1 MFAAILF
8 FHEEVPLVRW
18 IGVLLESC
26 RLCVGTSRKEIRYEE
41 TVVDAGMVMLL
52 SVVLSA
58 QTLKKATEAEA
69 KVMVAEINKTAASIR
84 TLACNFTQ
92 VKTLSFLNDKMT
104 SQGRMCYDASGK
116 LRWEYTSP
124 YTYTFILNGQQVHI
138 QSGKN
143 RQTIDIRQSRLFQG
157 IAQVMMNS
165 VTGRN
170 LTSNKDFA
178 CTFLYAGRCLGGRSR
193 APAERDEADVQHHPS
208 SLRQQ
213 TAYGKSGGNEREAR

>member
-1 MFAAILF
+1 MACCCL
-8 FHEEVPLVRW
+8 W
-18 IGVLLESC
+18 
-26 RLCVGTSRKEIRYEE
+26 
-41 TVVDAGMVMLL
+41 
-52 SVVLSA
+52 LSA

-69 KVMVAEINKTAASIR
+69 KVMVAEISKTAASIR
-84 TLACNFTQ
+84 TLTCNFTQ

-138 QSGKN
+138 QSAKN

-178 CTFLYAGRCLGGRSR
+178 CTFYTQG
-193 APAERDEADVQHHPS
+193 DVWVADLVPQRKEMKQMFS
-208 SLRQQ
+208 TIRLRFDSKRRMVSQVEM
-213 TAYGKSGGNEREAR
+213 NEKRGDVTVITLKDIKTNEIINQNLFTLH

>member
-1 MFAAILF
+1 M
-8 FHEEVPLVRW
+8 RR
-18 IGVLLESC
+18 LL
-26 RLCVGTSRKEIRYEE
+26 LTL
-41 TVVDAGMVMLL
+41 GMACCCLW
-52 SVVLSA
+52 LSA

-69 KVMVAEINKTAASIR
+69 KTMVAEISKTAASIR
-84 TLACNFTQ
+84 TLTCNFTQ

-138 QSGKN
+138 QSAKN

-178 CTFLYAGRCLGGRSR
+178 CTFYTQG
-193 APAERDEADVQHHPS
+193 DVWVADLVPQRKEMKQMFS
-208 SLRQQ
+208 TIRLRFDSKRHMVSQVEM
-213 TAYGKSGGNEREAR
+213 NEKRGDVTVITLKDIKTNETINQNLFALH

>member
-1 MFAAILF
+1 MACCCL
-8 FHEEVPLVRW
+8 W
-18 IGVLLESC
+18 
-26 RLCVGTSRKEIRYEE
+26 
-41 TVVDAGMVMLL
+41 
-52 SVVLSA
+52 LSA

-69 KVMVAEINKTAASIR
+69 KVMVVEISKTAASIR

-178 CTFLYAGRCLGGRSR
+178 CTFYTQG
-193 APAERDEADVQHHPS
+193 DVWVADLVPQRKEMKQMFCTIR
-208 SLRQQ
+208 LRFDSKRRMVSQVEM
-213 TAYGKSGGNEREAR
+213 NEKRGDVTVITLKNIKTNETINQNLFALH

>member
-1 MFAAILF
+1 M
-8 FHEEVPLVRW
+8 RR
-18 IGVLLESC
+18 LLLT
-26 RLCVGTSRKEIRYEE
+26 LCM
-41 TVVDAGMVMLL
+41 ACCCLW
-52 SVVLSA
+52 LSA

-69 KVMVAEINKTAASIR
+69 KAMVAEISKTAASIR
-84 TLACNFTQ
+84 TLTCNFTQ
-92 VKTLSFLNDKMT
+92 VKTLSFLNDKMA

-138 QSGKN
+138 QSAKN

-178 CTFLYAGRCLGGRSR
+178 CTFFTQGDVWVADLVPQRKEMKQMFSTIRLRFDSKRRMVSQVEMNEKRGDVTIITLK
-193 APAERDEADVQHHPS
+193 DIKTNEAIHQNQFTLH
-208 SLRQQ
+208 
-213 TAYGKSGGNEREAR
+213 

>member
-1 MFAAILF
+1 M
-8 FHEEVPLVRW
+8 
-18 IGVLLESC
+18 
-26 RLCVGTSRKEIRYEE
+26 T
-41 TVVDAGMVMLL
+41 L
-52 SVVLSA
+52 SMACCCLWLSA

-69 KVMVAEINKTAASIR
+69 KVMVAEISKTAASIR
-84 TLACNFTQ
+84 TLVCNFTQ

-178 CTFLYAGRCLGGRSR
+178 CTFYTQG
-193 APAERDEADVQHHPS
+193 DVWVADLVPQRKEMKQMFS
-208 SLRQQ
+208 TIRLRFDSKRRMVSQVEM
-213 TAYGKSGGNEREAR
+213 NEKRGDVTIITLKDIKTNETINQNLFALH

>member
-1 MFAAILF
+1 MACCCL
-8 FHEEVPLVRW
+8 W
-18 IGVLLESC
+18 
-26 RLCVGTSRKEIRYEE
+26 
-41 TVVDAGMVMLL
+41 
-52 SVVLSA
+52 LSA

-138 QSGKN
+138 QSA
-143 RQTIDIRQSRLFQG
+143 LFQG

-178 CTFLYAGRCLGGRSR
+178 CTFYTQG
-193 APAERDEADVQHHPS
+193 DVWVADLVPQRKEMKQMFS
-208 SLRQQ
+208 TIRLRFDSKRRMVSQVEM
-213 TAYGKSGGNEREAR
+213 NEKRGDVTVITLKDIKTNETINQNLFALH

>member
-1 MFAAILF
+1 MACCCL
-8 FHEEVPLVRW
+8 W
-18 IGVLLESC
+18 
-26 RLCVGTSRKEIRYEE
+26 
-41 TVVDAGMVMLL
+41 
-52 SVVLSA
+52 LSA
-58 QTLKKATEAEA
+58 QTQKKATEAEA
-69 KVMVAEINKTAASIR
+69 KAMVAEINKTAASIR

-138 QSGKN
+138 QSAKN

-178 CTFLYAGRCLGGRSR
+178 CTFFTQGDVWVADLVPQRKEMKQMFSTIRLRFDSKRRMVSQVEMNEKRGDVTIITLK
-193 APAERDEADVQHHPS
+193 DIKTNEAIHQNQFTLH
-208 SLRQQ
+208 
-213 TAYGKSGGNEREAR
+213 

>member
-1 MFAAILF
+1 
-8 FHEEVPLVRW
+8 
-18 IGVLLESC
+18 
-26 RLCVGTSRKEIRYEE
+26 
-41 TVVDAGMVMLL
+41 MLL
-52 SVVLSA
+52 TLSMACCCLWLSA

-69 KVMVAEINKTAASIR
+69 KAMVTEISKTAASIR

-138 QSGKN
+138 QSAKN
-143 RQTIDIRQSRLFQG
+143 RQTIDIRQSHLFQG

-178 CTFLYAGRCLGGRSR
+178 CTFYTQG
-193 APAERDEADVQHHPS
+193 DVWVADLVPQRKEMKQMFS
-208 SLRQQ
+208 TIRLRFDSKRRMVSQVEM
-213 TAYGKSGGNEREAR
+213 NEKRGDVTVITLKDIKTNETINQNLFALH

>member
-1 MFAAILF
+1 M
-8 FHEEVPLVRW
+8 RR
-18 IGVLLESC
+18 LLLTFSMAC
-26 RLCVGTSRKEIRYEE
+26 CCLC
-41 TVVDAGMVMLL
+41 
-52 SVVLSA
+52 LSA

-69 KVMVAEINKTAASIR
+69 KVMVTEISKTAASIR

-138 QSGKN
+138 QSAKN

-178 CTFLYAGRCLGGRSR
+178 CTFYTQG
-193 APAERDEADVQHHPS
+193 DVWVADLVPQRKEMKQMFS
-208 SLRQQ
+208 TIRLRFDSKRRMVSQVEM
-213 TAYGKSGGNEREAR
+213 NEKRGDVTVITLKDIKTNETINQNLFALH

>member
-1 MFAAILF
+1 MACCCL
-8 FHEEVPLVRW
+8 W
-18 IGVLLESC
+18 
-26 RLCVGTSRKEIRYEE
+26 
-41 TVVDAGMVMLL
+41 
-52 SVVLSA
+52 LSA

-69 KVMVAEINKTAASIR
+69 KVMVVEISKTAASIR

-138 QSGKN
+138 QSAKN

-178 CTFLYAGRCLGGRSR
+178 CTFFTQG
-193 APAERDEADVQHHPS
+193 DVWVADLVPQRKEMKQMFS
-208 SLRQQ
+208 TIRLRFDSKRRMVSQVEM
-213 TAYGKSGGNEREAR
+213 NEKRGDVTVITLKDIKTNETINQNLFTLH

>member
-1 MFAAILF
+1 M
-8 FHEEVPLVRW
+8 RR
-18 IGVLLESC
+18 LL
-26 RLCVGTSRKEIRYEE
+26 LTL
-41 TVVDAGMVMLL
+41 GMACCCLW
-52 SVVLSA
+52 LSA

-69 KVMVAEINKTAASIR
+69 KVMVVEISKTAASIR

-138 QSGKN
+138 QSAKN

-178 CTFLYAGRCLGGRSR
+178 CTFYTQGDVWVADLVPQRKEMKQMFSTIRLRFDSKRRMVSQVEMNEKRGGVTVITLK
-193 APAERDEADVQHHPS
+193 DIK
-208 SLRQQ
+208 
-213 TAYGKSGGNEREAR
+213 TNETINQNLFTLH

>member
-1 MFAAILF
+1 M
-8 FHEEVPLVRW
+8 RR
-18 IGVLLESC
+18 LLLT
-26 RLCVGTSRKEIRYEE
+26 LCM
-41 TVVDAGMVMLL
+41 ACCCLW
-52 SVVLSA
+52 LSA
-58 QTLKKATEAEA
+58 QTLKKATVAEA
-69 KVMVAEINKTAASIR
+69 KAMVAEISKTAASIR
-84 TLACNFTQ
+84 TLTCNFTQ

-138 QSGKN
+138 QSAKN

-178 CTFLYAGRCLGGRSR
+178 CTFFTQGDVWVADLVPQRKEMKQMFSTIRLRFDSKRRMVSQVEMNEKRGDVTIITLK
-193 APAERDEADVQHHPS
+193 DIKTNEAIHQNQFTLH
-208 SLRQQ
+208 
-213 TAYGKSGGNEREAR
+213 

>member
-1 MFAAILF
+1 M
-8 FHEEVPLVRW
+8 RR
-18 IGVLLESC
+18 LL
-26 RLCVGTSRKEIRYEE
+26 LT
-41 TVVDAGMVMLL
+41 L
-52 SVVLSA
+52 SMACCCLWLSA

-124 YTYTFILNGQQVHI
+124 YTCTFILNGQQVHI
-138 QSGKN
+138 QSAKN

-178 CTFLYAGRCLGGRSR
+178 CTFYTQGDVWVADLVPQRKEMKQMFSTIRLYQ
-193 APAERDEADVQHHPS
+193 DE
-208 SLRQQ
+208 
-213 TAYGKSGGNEREAR
+213 

>member
-1 MFAAILF
+1 M
-8 FHEEVPLVRW
+8 RR
-18 IGVLLESC
+18 LL
-26 RLCVGTSRKEIRYEE
+26 LT
-41 TVVDAGMVMLL
+41 L
-52 SVVLSA
+52 SMACCCLWLSA

-69 KVMVAEINKTAASIR
+69 KVMVAEISKTAASIR
-84 TLACNFTQ
+84 TLVCNFTQ

-178 CTFLYAGRCLGGRSR
+178 CTFYTQG
-193 APAERDEADVQHHPS
+193 DVWVADLVPQRKEMKQMFS
-208 SLRQQ
+208 TIRLRFDSKRRMVSQVEM
-213 TAYGKSGGNEREAR
+213 NEKRGDVTIITLKDIKTNETINQNLFALH

>member
-1 MFAAILF
+1 MT
-8 FHEEVPLVRW
+8 
-18 IGVLLESC
+18 
-26 RLCVGTSRKEIRYEE
+26 LCM
-41 TVVDAGMVMLL
+41 ACCCLW
-52 SVVLSA
+52 LSA
-58 QTLKKATEAEA
+58 QTLKKATVAEA
-69 KVMVAEINKTAASIR
+69 KAMVAEISKTAASIR
-84 TLACNFTQ
+84 TLTCNFTQ

-138 QSGKN
+138 QSAKN

-178 CTFLYAGRCLGGRSR
+178 CTFFTQGDVWVADLVPQRKEMKQMFSTIRLRFDSKRRMVSQVEMNEKRGDVTIITLK
-193 APAERDEADVQHHPS
+193 DIKTNEAIHQNQFTLH
-208 SLRQQ
+208 
-213 TAYGKSGGNEREAR
+213 

>member
-1 MFAAILF
+1 MACCCL
-8 FHEEVPLVRW
+8 W
-18 IGVLLESC
+18 
-26 RLCVGTSRKEIRYEE
+26 
-41 TVVDAGMVMLL
+41 
-52 SVVLSA
+52 LSA

-69 KVMVAEINKTAASIR
+69 KVMVVEISKTAASIR

-165 VTGRN
+165 VMGRN

-178 CTFLYAGRCLGGRSR
+178 CTFFTQG
-193 APAERDEADVQHHPS
+193 DVWVADLVPQRKEMKQMFS
-208 SLRQQ
+208 TIRLRFDSKRRMVSQVEM
-213 TAYGKSGGNEREAR
+213 NEKRGDVTVITLKNIKTNETINQNLFALH

>member
-1 MFAAILF
+1 M
-8 FHEEVPLVRW
+8 RR
-18 IGVLLESC
+18 LLLT
-26 RLCVGTSRKEIRYEE
+26 LCM
-41 TVVDAGMVMLL
+41 ACCCLW
-52 SVVLSA
+52 LSA

-69 KVMVAEINKTAASIR
+69 KTMVAEISKTAASIR
-84 TLACNFTQ
+84 TLTCNFTQ

-138 QSGKN
+138 QSAKN

-170 LTSNKDFA
+170 LTSNKDFV
-178 CTFLYAGRCLGGRSR
+178 CTFFTQGDVWVADLVPQRKEMKQMFSTIRLRFDSKRRMVNQVEMNEKRGDVTIITLK
-193 APAERDEADVQHHPS
+193 DIKTNEAIHQNQFTLH
-208 SLRQQ
+208 
-213 TAYGKSGGNEREAR
+213 

>member
-1 MFAAILF
+1 MACCCL
-8 FHEEVPLVRW
+8 W
-18 IGVLLESC
+18 
-26 RLCVGTSRKEIRYEE
+26 
-41 TVVDAGMVMLL
+41 
-52 SVVLSA
+52 LSA

-69 KVMVAEINKTAASIR
+69 KAMVAEINKTAASIR

-138 QSGKN
+138 QSAKN

-178 CTFLYAGRCLGGRSR
+178 CTFYTQG
-193 APAERDEADVQHHPS
+193 DVWVADLVPQRKDMKQMFS
-208 SLRQQ
+208 IIRLRFDSKRRMVSQVEM
-213 TAYGKSGGNEREAR
+213 NEKRGDVTVITLKDIKTNETINQNLFALH

>member
-1 MFAAILF
+1 MACCCL
-8 FHEEVPLVRW
+8 W
-18 IGVLLESC
+18 
-26 RLCVGTSRKEIRYEE
+26 
-41 TVVDAGMVMLL
+41 
-52 SVVLSA
+52 LSA

-69 KVMVAEINKTAASIR
+69 KAMVAEISKTAASIR
-84 TLACNFTQ
+84 TLTCNFTQ

-124 YTYTFILNGQQVHI
+124 YTYAFIINGQQVHI
-138 QSGKN
+138 QSAKN

-178 CTFLYAGRCLGGRSR
+178 CTFFTQGDVWVADLVPQRKEMKQMFSTIRLRFDSKRRMVSQVEMNEKRGDVTVITLK
-193 APAERDEADVQHHPS
+193 DIKTNEAINQNQFTLH
-208 SLRQQ
+208 
-213 TAYGKSGGNEREAR
+213 

>member
-1 MFAAILF
+1 MACCCL
-8 FHEEVPLVRW
+8 W
-18 IGVLLESC
+18 
-26 RLCVGTSRKEIRYEE
+26 
-41 TVVDAGMVMLL
+41 
-52 SVVLSA
+52 LSA

-69 KVMVAEINKTAASIR
+69 KAMVAEISKTAASIR
-84 TLACNFTQ
+84 TLTCNFTQ

-138 QSGKN
+138 QSAKN

-170 LTSNKDFA
+170 LTSNKGFA
-178 CTFLYAGRCLGGRSR
+178 CTFFTQGDVWVADLVPQRKEMKQMFSTIRLRFDSKRRMVSQVEMNEKRGDVTIITLK
-193 APAERDEADVQHHPS
+193 DIKTNEAIHQNQFTLH
-208 SLRQQ
+208 
-213 TAYGKSGGNEREAR
+213 

>member
-1 MFAAILF
+1 M
-8 FHEEVPLVRW
+8 RR
-18 IGVLLESC
+18 LL
-26 RLCVGTSRKEIRYEE
+26 LT
-41 TVVDAGMVMLL
+41 L
-52 SVVLSA
+52 SMACCCLWLSA

-69 KVMVAEINKTAASIR
+69 KVMVAEISKTAASIR
-84 TLACNFTQ
+84 TLTCNFTQ

-138 QSGKN
+138 QSAKN

-178 CTFLYAGRCLGGRSR
+178 CTFYTQG
-193 APAERDEADVQHHPS
+193 DVWVANLVPQRKEMKQMFS
-208 SLRQQ
+208 TIRLRFDSKRRMVSQVEM
-213 TAYGKSGGNEREAR
+213 NEKRGDVTVITLKDIKTNETINQNLFALH

>member
-1 MFAAILF
+1 M
-8 FHEEVPLVRW
+8 RR
-18 IGVLLESC
+18 LLLT
-26 RLCVGTSRKEIRYEE
+26 LCM
-41 TVVDAGMVMLL
+41 ACCCLW
-52 SVVLSA
+52 LSA

-69 KVMVAEINKTAASIR
+69 KAMVAEISKTAASIR
-84 TLACNFTQ
+84 TLTCNFTQ
-92 VKTLSFLNDKMT
+92 VKRLSFLNDKMT

-138 QSGKN
+138 QSAKN

-178 CTFLYAGRCLGGRSR
+178 CTFFTQGDVWVADLVPQRKEMKQMFSTIRLRFDSKRRMVSQVEMNEKRGDVTIITLK
-193 APAERDEADVQHHPS
+193 DIKTNEAIHQNQFTLH
-208 SLRQQ
+208 
-213 TAYGKSGGNEREAR
+213 

>member
-1 MFAAILF
+1 M
-8 FHEEVPLVRW
+8 RR
-18 IGVLLESC
+18 LL
-26 RLCVGTSRKEIRYEE
+26 LTL
-41 TVVDAGMVMLL
+41 GMACCCLW
-52 SVVLSA
+52 LSA

-69 KVMVAEINKTAASIR
+69 KVMVAEISKTAASIR

-138 QSGKN
+138 QSAKN

-178 CTFLYAGRCLGGRSR
+178 CTFYTQGDVWVADLVPQRKEMKQMFSTIRLRFDSSHHAQRYQ
-193 APAERDEADVQHHPS
+193 DE
-208 SLRQQ
+208 
-213 TAYGKSGGNEREAR
+213 

>member
-1 MFAAILF
+1 M
-8 FHEEVPLVRW
+8 RR
-18 IGVLLESC
+18 LL
-26 RLCVGTSRKEIRYEE
+26 LTL
-41 TVVDAGMVMLL
+41 GMACCCLW
-52 SVVLSA
+52 LSA

-69 KVMVAEINKTAASIR
+69 KVMVAEISKTAASIR

-138 QSGKN
+138 QS
-143 RQTIDIRQSRLFQG
+143 IRQSRLFQG

-178 CTFLYAGRCLGGRSR
+178 CTFYTQG
-193 APAERDEADVQHHPS
+193 DVWVADLVPQRKEMKQMFS
-208 SLRQQ
+208 TIRLRFDSKRRMVSQVEM
-213 TAYGKSGGNEREAR
+213 NEKRGDVTVITLKDIKTNETINQNLFALH

>member
-1 MFAAILF
+1 M
-8 FHEEVPLVRW
+8 RR
-18 IGVLLESC
+18 LLLT
-26 RLCVGTSRKEIRYEE
+26 LCM
-41 TVVDAGMVMLL
+41 ACCCLW
-52 SVVLSA
+52 LSA

-69 KVMVAEINKTAASIR
+69 KAMVAEISKTAASIR
-84 TLACNFTQ
+84 TLTCNFTQ

-104 SQGRMCYDASGK
+104 SLGRMCYDASGK

-138 QSGKN
+138 QSAKN

-178 CTFLYAGRCLGGRSR
+178 CTFYTQGDVWVADLVPQRKEMKQMFSIIRLRFDSKRRMVSQVEMNEKRGDVTIITLK
-193 APAERDEADVQHHPS
+193 DIKTNEAIHQNQFTLH
-208 SLRQQ
+208 
-213 TAYGKSGGNEREAR
+213 

>member
-1 MFAAILF
+1 MTFSMA
-8 FHEEVPLVRW
+8 
-18 IGVLLESC
+18 C
-26 RLCVGTSRKEIRYEE
+26 CCLC
-41 TVVDAGMVMLL
+41 
-52 SVVLSA
+52 LSA

-69 KVMVAEINKTAASIR
+69 KVMVTEISKTAASIR

-138 QSGKN
+138 QSAKN

-178 CTFLYAGRCLGGRSR
+178 CTFFTQG
-193 APAERDEADVQHHPS
+193 DVWVADLVPQRKEMKQMFS
-208 SLRQQ
+208 TIRLRFDSKRRMVSQVEM
-213 TAYGKSGGNEREAR
+213 NEKRGDVTVITLKDIKTNETINQNLFALH